1 MFRLKKVISVL
12 VAAVMLMSM
21 FATIGFAAIPRISKK
36 TLDIEAESEH
46 VQILSG
52 TYDYIDE
59 GIYNKGA
66 TGKPNNGEK
75 GEVYFEFRTAEAGD
89 YDIWALVSPLDEKKG
104 IYISINGQPYTQVYF
119 YPIKN
124 EYYYTKI
131 GSVTTQAKEDV
142 SVTFSAAP
150 SWFKIDK
157 FTIAVAGTQLK
168 NPDGSIA
175 GDMAAAE
182 KYAAEK
188 EANKKY
194 AEKIPVI
201 NVTGNGVVLDMD
213 EVGLSE
219 WWSDREYG
227 DITAKFVSEGRAA
240 GFSDDIRGDMEF
252 DFIPDSSSAYNIWI
266 YVNPTS
272 VSKDAWVSMNGA
284 AYSTKSVV
292 SGEANVWQWVNIGAV
307 SSPGTNKAASVRF
320 IPKNSSYAISK
331 IAITKGQNI
340 MPVGEEGKLEEKEF
354 DTSVVYPKPPVYPPK
369 GVHPRVMFT
378 AEDIPQIK
386 ENMAYEG
393 NAAALERYKINLAST
408 TDGTLPPLSEGV
420 KENFSGEV
428 INIIQSRA
436 FEYAINGD
444 VEMGK
449 SAVSSLRNFINSV
462 VFNYADG
469 ESYNRFGEAEYVIG
483 CVYDWCYDLLT
494 AADKELFRNAV
505 IEYAS
510 NKIGY
515 PPTKLGSVTSHGTEG
530 PLFRDLLAPAIA
542 MYDEYPSIYEN
553 VAGRLYSEYIPAKQ
567 FLYPS
572 HMGAMQGMKYMS
584 YREKWACYA
593 LYLMDAIGVPN
604 VFGSDMENVTQWL
617 MYARLPDGDLFK
629 DGDNNERAYY
639 SPYYTYSDLQMLLAN
654 YYDNPYLKWE
664 YLRQQI
670 DDVPAL
676 QTNQTINC
684 TTMFI
689 TNKKTDSKSHY
700 TMPLSH
706 YFGSPKGAYIARTS
720 WDEGYNAPT
729 VVAEFKINEY
739 WTSNHQ
745 HLDAGAFQIHYKGSL
760 AVDSGYYQ
768 ALNTPGSGS
777 SGYASNHWKGYYTRS
792 IAHNTMLVKDP
803 NENLPSGEGYDVN
816 DGGQEQKNGRSECSN
831 LDILLSE
838 KADMNVG
845 KVLGHEMGTD
855 TYAPNYTYLKGDLTN
870 AYTDKVEDYQ
880 RSFMF
885 LNLKNDEHPAALLVF
900 DHVTSSNP
908 EFEKSFVLNT
918 VYEPEVSGTRL
929 VAKDERV
936 FDAANKYNGKL
947 TMDTL
952 LPAADNVEY
961 KTFVGMDKYA
971 YSGNVDTHAIA
982 PEHTDGNGPRTEISP
997 KTPAKEDYFL
1007 NVIQVGDADGAEAL
1021 ATTLVESSTHYG
1033 AVVADRVVMFGKTKD
1048 KVSGDVSFTV
1058 ANEGNFEFTV
1068 TDLAAGTW
1076 SVTKDGTQI
1085 GEAKVTEEGTVATFN
1100 GSNGTYTLTKV
1111 SNDASKQFTNN
1122 VPAGWEYIG
1131 IRINGRFLYSDVPA
1145 FIENGRT
1152 LVPLRAI
1159 FEGVGAEVSWDA
1171 DTATATGTKDGT
1183 TVQITEGSN
1192 IAKVNGNDVT
1202 LDVAANTYD
1211 GRFMVPVRFI
1221 AESLGATVNWR
1232 AEAQIV
1238 DIEAEVPLYLFTRE
1252 KEFEN
1257 EIDIVAGEYSKDV
1270 VDKLNDIEKAIDGSI
1285 GSYFAI
1291 EGKDGQSAWAV
1302 FDAGE
1307 VYTLDKAYIA
1317 FKSGE
1322 SRVTTFAI
1330 DVSEDGVNYTTVID
1344 KMGSSGKTADYEA
1357 FDLGGTKARY
1367 IKFRGYGNT
1376 ANAWNSIT
1384 EIRITEKK

>member
-1 MFRLKKVISVL
+1 MRKAKKIISL
-12 VAAVMLMSM
+12 MLAVTMLFGV
-21 FATIGFAAIPRISKK
+21 FASVSFAAPPRMTKD
-36 TLDIEAESEH
+36 TLDIEAESAN
-46 VQILSG
+46 VTING
-52 TYDYIDE
+52 TMDVLYDP
-59 GIYNKGA
+59 GIRN
-66 TGKPNNGEK
+66 TGNGEK
-75 GEVYFEFRTAEAGD
+75 PKDGEEGGINFEFRAVEDGD
-89 YDIWALVSPLDEKKG
+89 YEIWVLANPMSENKVM
-104 IYISINGQPYTQVYF
+104 YVSINKQPYEQVRF
-119 YPIKN
+119 FAVKDA
-124 EYYYTKI
+124 YYYTKL
-131 GSVTTQAKEDV
+131 GTVSAKEKEDV
-142 SVTFSAAP
+142 SVSISAMVG
-150 SWFKIDK
+150 WYTIDK
-157 FTIAVAGTQLK
+157 FTIVKAGTELK

-175 GDMAAAE
+175 GDESIIE
-182 KYAAEK
+182 KINAEK

-194 AEKIPVI
+194 AEKIPTLEI
-201 NVTGNGVVLDMD
+201 TGNGNVYDMS
-213 EVGLSE
+213 ELGLSE
-219 WWSDREYG
+219 WWSDKVVG
-227 DITAKFVSEGRAA
+227 GINAKHITQGSNDTPDKDA
-240 GFSDDIRGDMEF
+240 RGDLEF
-252 DFIPDSSSAYNIWI
+252 EISASANDTYNVWI

-272 VSKDAWVSMNGA
+272 VSKSAWISTSA
-284 AYSTKSVV
+284 DKAYGSKGVV
-292 SGEANVWQWVNIGAV
+292 AGEASKWQWVNV
-307 SSPGTNKAASVRF
+307 ASVNINSGEKALFRL
-320 IPKNSSYAISK
+320 IPKNSSYTVSKVAVLKGGNVMPEGDDGK
-331 IAITKGQNI
+331 IA
-340 MPVGEEGKLEEKEF
+340 EKKF
-354 DTSVVYPKPPVYPPK
+354 DTSVIYPTPPVVPQK

-393 NAAALERYKINLAST
+393 NAGALVRYNEYLKST
-408 TDGTLPPLSEGV
+408 TDGKLPAAT
-420 KENFSGEV
+420 SGTNYNGE
-428 INIIQSRA
+428 ILNIIQCRA

-444 VEMGK
+444 EAMGR
-449 SAVSSLRNFINSV
+449 SAVDSLRNYVNTL
-462 VFNYADG
+462 VFNYA
-469 ESYNRFGEAEYVIG
+469 ESEAYNQFGEVEYVIG
-483 CVYDWCYDLLT
+483 CVYDWCYKFLT
-494 AADKELFRNAV
+494 EEDKILFRDKV

-515 PPTKLGSVTSHGTEG
+515 PPNKLGSVTSHGNEG

-553 VAGRLYSEYIPAKQ
+553 AAGRLYADYVPAKN

-572 HMGAMQGMKYMS
+572 HMGAMQGAKYMS
-584 YREKWACYA
+584 YREKWTCYA
-593 LYLMDAIGVPN
+593 LYLMDAIGAPN
-604 VFGSDMENVTQWL
+604 VFGDDMEHITKWL
-617 MYARLPDGDLFK
+617 MYARLPDGDLLK
-629 DGDNNERAYY
+629 DGDNNEE
-639 SPYYTYSDLQMLLAN
+639 PYYTSYLVYPDLQMMLAN
-654 YYDNPYLKWE
+654 YYENPYMKWE
-664 YLRQQI
+664 YLRQQNEV
-670 DDVPAL
+670 VPRFS
-676 QTNQTINC
+676 TNQSINC

-689 TNKKTDSKSHY
+689 VNKKMDTKPVYSW
-700 TMPLSH
+700 PLSY
-706 YFGSPKGAYIARTS
+706 YFNSPKGAYIARTS
-720 WDEGYNAPT
+720 WDEGYNSPT

-745 HLDAGAFQIHYKGSL
+745 HLDAGAFQIYYKGSL
-760 AVDSGYYQ
+760 AVDSGYYK
-768 ALNTPGSGS
+768 AINDTNEGGSNYS
-777 SGYASNHWKGYYTRS
+777 SEHWKGYYTRS

-803 NENLPSGEGYDVN
+803 DEKLPANYSVN
-816 DGGQEQKNGRSECSN
+816 DGGQEQKNNRSEAGS
-831 LDILLSE
+831 LSVLLSE
-838 KADMNVG
+838 EADMNVG
-845 KVLGHEMGTD
+845 KVLGHEIGID

-900 DHVTSSNP
+900 DHVTSSKP

-918 VYEPEVSGTRL
+918 VYEPEVNGTRL

-971 YSGNVDTHAIA
+971 YSGDTKVYATSIAHA
-982 PEHTDGNGPRTEISP
+982 DGDGPRTEISP

-1021 ATTLVESSTHYG
+1021 TTTLVESNTHYG

-1048 KVSGDVSFTV
+1048 KVSGEVSFTV
-1058 ANEGNFEFTV
+1058 ANEGEFEFTV

-1076 SVTKDGTQI
+1076 SVAKDGTQI

-1122 VPAGWEYIG
+1122 VPAEWEYIG

-1221 AESLGATVNWR
+1221 AESLGATVKWR

-1238 DIEAEVPLYLFTRE
+1238 DIEADVKEYIPLRGKIYS
-1252 KEFEN
+1252 N
-1257 EIDIVAGEYSKDV
+1257 ELSIISAESSPEATEATAQISMS
-1270 VDKLNDIEKAIDGSI
+1270 LDGNI
-1285 GSYFAI
+1285 GTYWGA
-1291 EGKDGQSAWAV
+1291 EGTDGQKAWGIYDLGAS
-1302 FDAGE
+1302 
-1307 VYTLDKAYIA
+1307 YSLDKVYIG
-1317 FKSGE
+1317 FHNGVKRTS
-1322 SRVTTFAI
+1322 TFAI
-1330 DVSEDGVNYTTVID
+1330 DVSEDGVNYTTVIE
-1344 KMGSSGKTADYEA
+1344 KATSSGTTFNLEPY
-1357 FDLGGTKARY
+1357 DLGGVKGRY
-1367 IKFRGYGNT
+1367 IKFRGFGNST
-1376 ANAWNSIT
+1376 GVWNSIT
-1384 EIRITEKK
+1384 EIRVTEKK